1 MNFQTKIKDLISLGS
16 ANLIASI
23 VYGIF
28 WIFVASLV
36 TKNEYGELG
45 FLMSIANVGFAISM
59 LGLGSTI
66 LVYESKNER
75 VFPPS
80 FVLGILASV
89 ITAIIAYFFTQN
101 ILVSL
106 LIISMTFSSL
116 ILFGLNSQKKY
127 SSFSIQVIIRAVS
140 SLILGILLYH
150 FFDIQGILL
159 GFFIASL
166 FLLGNLKGLITNT
179 TINFSI
185 LKSKIHFMLHNY
197 ANRLSSVIFWWG
209 DKLLIGA
216 LFGFSTLGSYH
227 FAAQYL
233 LLIESIPRSIGLY
246 LLPQES
252 QGEKNK
258 KIKIFSILVAC
269 LLTVISI
276 IAVPLLIPI
285 FLPEFEESII
295 PIQIMSLS
303 IIPISIF
310 TIQQTEFLGKEK
322 SSVVLLGGIIQTIF
336 YFILI
341 LTLGE
346 FLGLIGLSIGFFV
359 STTIRV
365 IFYSIIKFY
374 KS

>member
-1 MNFQTKIKDLISLGS
+1 LNFQTKIKDLFSLGS

-28 WIFVASLV
+28 WIFFASLV

-66 LVYESKNER
+66 VVYESKNER

-89 ITAIIAYFFTQN
+89 ITAIIVYFFIQN
-101 ILVSL
+101 IPVSL

-116 ILFGLNSQKKY
+116 ILFGLISQKKY
-127 SSFSIQVIIRAVS
+127 PSFSIQVIIRAIS
-140 SLILGILLYH
+140 SLIFAILLYH
-150 FFDIQGILL
+150 FFDIPGILL

-166 FLLGNLKGLITNT
+166 FLLGNLKRLITNT

-197 ANRLSSVIFWWG
+197 ANRLSGVIFWWG

-276 IAVPLLIPI
+276 ITVPLLIPI

-341 LTLGE
+341 LILGE